1 MTLWWHNFVPRL
13 YEAMA
18 LPRREMKYEAC
29 EDYSLT
35 LSLISPC
42 NDEIQAWVCSLTIPW
57 PGSCGQWRQE
67 VGYLHGDPACQQY
80 HQYHD
85 NTSTQRDNTDISTA
99 PLLLL
104 PRQNRGAAFNML
116 SYIQVLCDSF
126 ECTTKTWMDDGSW
139 GCIFINADNITY
151 VYVI

>member
-13 YEAMA
+13 YEAISHITSKWRN
-18 LPRREMKYEAC
+18 LWTLYG
-29 EDYSLT
+29 LT

-42 NDEIQAWVCSLTIPW
+42 NDEIQALVCSLTIPW

-85 NTSTQRDNTDISTA
+85 NTSTQRDTRDISTA

-126 ECTTKTWMDDGSW
+126 ECTTKNMDGW
-139 GCIFINADNITY
+139 WVMRVHINLY
-151 VYVI
+151 